1 MKQFAATV
9 LLGAVYCEAKSY
21 SANSMRVVT
30 ELKNHF
36 EKTYGPGLVGL
47 YDENGEVHGKALAK
61 ANRRPQGTAN
71 WIDLGGITFNGNDAG
86 SVLYGL
92 AGGFQYKGLE
102 VAGAS
107 TTNASNLVESNCF
120 YGMYGLMES
129 VD

>member
-9 LLGAVYCEAKSY
+9 LLGAVYCEARSY
-21 SANSMRVVT
+21 SANSVRVVT
-30 ELKNHF
+30 ELRNHF

-47 YDENGEVHGKALAK
+47 YNEKGEVHGKALAK
-61 ANRRPQGTAN
+61 ANRRPGVSAN
-71 WIDLGGITFNGNDAG
+71 WIDMGGITFNGNDAG

-102 VAGAS
+102 VGGAS
-107 TTNASNLVESNCF
+107 TTNESSLVESNCF